1 MASDRLNQLLEF
13 LENSPS
19 EPFILFAVAKEYEQL
34 KQLDEAT
41 SYYNQCIQADEDYV
55 GTYYHLG
62 KLYEKQGQF
71 TNAMESYEKGIL
83 IATKIKDQH
92 SLSEL
97 MGAKMEI
104 ED

>member
-1 MASDRLNQLLEF
+1 MSSDRLRQLLEF
-13 LENSPS
+13 LKNSPK

-34 KQLDEAT
+34 KQLDEAA
-41 SYYNQCIQADEDYV
+41 SFYNQCIQADEDYV

-62 KLYEKQGQF
+62 KLYETLGQF
-71 TNAMESYEKGIL
+71 TNAMKSYEKGIL
-83 IATKIKDQH
+83 IAQKVKDQH

-97 MGAKMEI
+97 MAAKMEI

>member
-1 MASDRLNQLLEF
+1 MASDRLRQLLEF
-13 LENSPS
+13 LKNSPN

-34 KQLDEAT
+34 KQLDEAA
-41 SYYNQCIQADEDYV
+41 SYYNRCIQADEDYV

-62 KLYEKQGQF
+62 KLYENLGQY
-71 TNAMESYEKGIL
+71 NHAMDSYEKGIL
-83 IATKIKDQH
+83 IAQKIKDQH

-97 MGAKMEI
+97 LGAKMEI